1 MSACMGAIQV
11 GPLSLTSLSRPPDI
25 IHSLGTRLD
34 RILIQHRDTCYVI
47 SVPGVLAPSFFLS
60 LYLPLSSS
68 PSLPPHLFLLHLL
81 RHPPS
86 FSLPLPPLSSSLL
99 RIPSSNIH
107 SSLVFTHNE
116 NTIAKDRNQTSSNDQ
131 AVLRPFIPAQVSA
144 IQRRVCELMNSIYCP
159 LSPLQPP
166 HCTISF
172 ISHVWL

>member
-11 GPLSLTSLSRPPDI
+11 GPLPLTSLSHPPDI
-25 IHSLGTRLD
+25 NHSLETRLD
-34 RILIQHRDTCYVI
+34 RILIQHRDINMFVT
-47 SVPGVLAPSFFLS
+47 LFLFKPFTTSS
-60 LYLPLSSS
+60 LTLPF
-68 PSLPPHLFLLHLL
+68 SLPPPLFLLHLH

-86 FSLPLPPLSSSLL
+86 FSPPLPPPSSSLL

-116 NTIAKDRNQTSSNDQ
+116 NTIAKDRNQTSSNDR
-131 AVLRPFIPAQVSA
+131 AVLRLFIPAQVSA

>member
-1 MSACMGAIQV
+1 MTINPITLQV
-11 GPLSLTSLSRPPDI
+11 FWQNTLTTQ
-25 IHSLGTRLD
+25 GYKYF
-34 RILIQHRDTCYVI
+34 YVT
-47 SVPGVLAPSFFLS
+47 SVPGANPSLLAPLLFLS
-60 LYLPLSSS
+60 LFLPISSS
-68 PSLPPHLFLLHLL
+68 FL

-86 FSLPLPPLSSSLL
+86 FSLPLSPPSSSLL

-131 AVLRPFIPAQVSA
+131 AVLRLFIPAQVSA

-172 ISHVWL
+172 ISHVWLWYNYYEVV